1 MASGSSDI
9 LSGLPTLSRN
19 LRGGTYEAHLS
30 TEPPQAGE
38 DTRLPQPHE
47 HGRGSS
53 YPRLSASP
61 RAQAAGRLILLSR
74 GRRTRLT
81 DSPEFERIYRQGAA
95 YRGRLLSVH
104 AFPNGL
110 GSSRLGLSVSRKVG
124 NAVLR
129 NAVRRRLR
137 EAFYAALPR
146 ISGDLDLVV
155 SARPPAAEAT
165 FDELREELARALRR
179 LDRSDGPAEA
189 GR

>member
-1 MASGSSDI
+1 MAPGSSDI

-30 TEPPQAGE
+30 AEPPQAGQ
-38 DTRLPQPHE
+38 DARFPQAHE

-53 YPRLSASP
+53 YHRCSTAP
-61 RAQAAGRLILLSR
+61 RAQAAGRLIRLPR

-95 YRGRLLSVH
+95 YRGRLFSVH
-104 AFPNGL
+104 AFPNDL
-110 GSSRLGLSVSRKVG
+110 GTSRLGLSVSRKVG
-124 NAVLR
+124 NAVRR

-137 EAFYAALPR
+137 EAFYAALPG
-146 ISGDLDLVV
+146 ISGNLDLVI
-155 SARPPAAEAT
+155 SARPAAADAT

-179 LDRSDGPAEA
+179 LDRSDGRTEA
-189 GR
+189 NR